1 MSESARKKRQ
11 TRRNAERSGPAPIEP
26 KTPKQATYLD
36 ALRHSDSVLAIG
48 PAGTGKTYLAAAFAA
63 AELHHRNCSQVI
75 LTRPLVGV
83 EGKTMGYL
91 PGTVAKKMEP
101 WARPLLEAFKRH
113 MGSTA
118 CEKALL
124 EKTVEVMALEHLRG
138 LTFDDAVVIIDEA
151 QNTSPLEMKAI
162 LTRLG
167 EGSRLI
173 ICGDQSQSDLKG
185 TETGLAWACEAVER
199 GLVPDV
205 VLIEFHH
212 ADTVRSRRCAQWA
225 AAFDQLAKEKAGPA

>member
-1 MSESARKKRQ
+1 MPESARKKRQ
-11 TRRNAERSGPAPIEP
+11 ERRNSERAGPVAIQP

-36 ALRHSDSVLAIG
+36 ALKHCDSVLAIG

-63 AELHHRNCSQVI
+63 AELHARNCSQVI
-75 LTRPLVGV
+75 LTRPLIGV
-83 EGKTMGYL
+83 EGKTMGFL
-91 PGTVAKKMEP
+91 PGNVAKKMEP
-101 WARPLLEAFKRH
+101 WSRPLVEAFKRH
-113 MGSTA
+113 MGTA
-118 CEKALL
+118 AYEKAALDGSI
-124 EKTVEVMALEHLRG
+124 EVMALEHLRG

-167 EGSRLI
+167 EHSRLI

-185 TETGLAWACEAVER
+185 AETGLAWAVEAVDR

-212 ADTVRSRRCAQWA
+212 ADTVRSARCAQWA
-225 AAFDQLAKEKAGPA
+225 AAFDVLAKEKASR